1 MRRVLVA
8 LLLGATLTTPAFAAD
23 ADAVVPPAALTVTPD
38 AIAAAASAT
47 GSAIDLA
54 PRKVRFEYERPS
66 LLPALYATSA
76 ALQGYDA
83 FSTLRAVN
91 HGAREANP
99 LVGGVVKSPVAFVAM
114 KAGVAAA
121 SIMAAE
127 RLWKTNHRMG
137 AIGLMIASN
146 AMMGVVA
153 AHNSRVLANLK

>member
-8 LLLGATLTTPAFAAD
+8 LLLGATLATPAFAAD
-23 ADAVVPPAALTVTPD
+23 ADAVVPPAALTVTPE

>member
-114 KAGVAAA
+114 KTGVAAA